1 MAEHLALPKATFAKQ
16 YLRTVNGATAL
27 RQTDDDRQC
36 IFLDGKQC
44 SVHRSGE
51 ELTYDDINDLVS
63 ELEPEML
70 DAFQEE
76 VDAKYQRSI
85 LHEDDNILVMDSFL
99 DGLPPTRSLHFV
111 DRLELVQSEVLL
123 NEDGSINDT
132 ELALDVHKG
141 LCVGLTLL
149 PTERLHNL
157 RIGLLGAGA
166 GVLPTFLNKHLRG
179 EVHMDAV
186 DPSRAMLSAGQHFF
200 HLVPSDRLSLHEA
213 MGEAYVARQP
223 DASVDWLIL
232 DVEDGNAAETELRAP
247 PASFLTPAFIAD
259 ASRVLTADGSIAINV
274 IFPKASTSPD
284 ASLEALRA
292 LLAPHFA
299 SIFVLSLPKNVVV
312 FGAKREKIAAPRAL
326 VNDGSVG
333 RPLASTI
340 RNQLSAS
347 ALRRL
352 VEPNDLGI

>member
-1 MAEHLALPKATFAKQ
+1 MAARARAFKVAFKCTGCGRCCTGQGGIAWVNGREIAAMAEHLALPKATFAKQ

-44 SVHRSGE
+44 SVYPARPTQCRTYPFWPQQLISKYDWTLAAKECEGILLDAPPPETITPDAHILKEVVIHEVHRSGE

-85 LHEDDNILVMDSFL
+85 LHEDDDILVMDSFL

-149 PTERLHNL
+149 RTERLHNL
-157 RIGLLGAGA
+157 RIGLLGAGR
-166 GVLPTFLNKHLRG
+166 GGSFRTFLT
-179 EVHMDAV
+179 
-186 DPSRAMLSAGQHFF
+186 STC
-200 HLVPSDRLSLHEA
+200 
-213 MGEAYVARQP
+213 
-223 DASVDWLIL
+223 
-232 DVEDGNAAETELRAP
+232 AA
-247 PASFLTPAFIAD
+247 
-259 ASRVLTADGSIAINV
+259 
-274 IFPKASTSPD
+274 
-284 ASLEALRA
+284 
-292 LLAPHFA
+292 
-299 SIFVLSLPKNVVV
+299 
-312 FGAKREKIAAPRAL
+312 
-326 VNDGSVG
+326 
-333 RPLASTI
+333 
-340 RNQLSAS
+340 
-347 ALRRL
+347 
-352 VEPNDLGI
+352 